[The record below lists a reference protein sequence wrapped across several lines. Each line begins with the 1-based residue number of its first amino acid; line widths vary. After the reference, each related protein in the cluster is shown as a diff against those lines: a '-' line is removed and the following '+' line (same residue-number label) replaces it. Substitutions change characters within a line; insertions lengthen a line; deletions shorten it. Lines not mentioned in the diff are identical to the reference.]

1 VTTLIT
7 VIVSAISRRN
17 SLQEFAGSADKTSNA
32 ASMWCQVTEV
42 RRENTAMPY
51 VLITSV
57 ITLFFA
63 FTLGVFFLTLLKVSG
78 PVPVPDVRRIDPRS
92 QARDIPVR

>member
-17 SLQEFAGSADKTSNA
+17 SLQELAGSADNTSNA
-32 ASMWCQVTEV
+32 ASMWCQVIGV
-42 RRENTAMPY
+42 RQENTAMPY
-51 VLITSV
+51 VLIASM

-63 FTLGVFFLTLLKVSG
+63 FTLGVFFLTLLRVAG
-78 PVPVPDVRRIDPRS
+78 PVPVPDGRRMDPRP
-92 QARDIPVR
+92 QARPIPVR